1 MTTTAVA
8 LLVGVLALSAG
19 YTIGYRTRAAAAR
32 VEAAIR
38 PPDRQPTGI
47 EEGVVRVALAAACC
61 EMWWTSAGLEHDRQC
76 TRKDQAL

>member
-38 PPDRQPTGI
+38 PPDRQ
-47 EEGVVRVALAAACC
+47 
-61 EMWWTSAGLEHDRQC
+61 C
-76 TRKDQAL
+76 TRKDQTL